1 MKDTVKKLP
10 DGIEIRRVATSI
22 GAQMS
27 GIDLSQPVDDVTF
40 GVIHDALMEHE
51 VIVFRGQEGMTP
63 ELHLELAKR
72 FGKPNYSKK
81 LQHYNG
87 CEVMSLLE
95 NDGSKKAVGGMWHAD
110 NTDYECPPMG
120 SLLFAEVV
128 PSVGGDTMFA
138 SMTAAYDALSPGM
151 QVYLQGLTAEHDNEA
166 VMRTYAADGSL
177 RSEGMTVDKP
187 SRHPVI
193 RSHPV
198 TKKPC
203 LFVNAPY
210 TRRIVNIDENE
221 SDHIL
226 AMLYKHVMKPEFQ
239 VRFRWEPGTLIIW
252 DNASTQHY
260 ALDDYS
266 ELRRM
271 RRVQID
277 GDVPE
282 KYVPVGN

>member
-1 MKDTVKKLP
+1 MKSTEKKYP
-10 DGIEIRRVATSI
+10 DGIEVRPVAASI
-22 GAQMS
+22 GAEVT
-27 GIDLSQPVDDVTF
+27 GIDLAKPVDDATF
-40 GVIHDALMEHE
+40 EAIHGALMNHE
-51 VIVFRGQEGMTP
+51 VIIFRGQEGMTP
-63 ELHLELAKR
+63 DLHLDLAKR
-72 FGKPNYSKK
+72 FGTPNYSKK
-81 LQHYNG
+81 LKHYDG

-138 SMTAAYDALSPGM
+138 SMTAAYDALSPGL

-166 VMRTYAADGSL
+166 VMRAYAADGSL
-177 RSEGMTVDKP
+177 RSEGMAVDAAV
-187 SRHPVI
+187 RHPVV

-198 TKKPC
+198 TEKPC

-210 TRRIVNIDENE
+210 TRRIADIDENE

-277 GDVPE
+277 GEAPV
-282 KYVPVGN
+282 KYTQ

>member
-1 MKDTVKKLP
+1 MKSTEMKYP
-10 DGIEIRRVATSI
+10 DNIAVRPVAPSI
-22 GAQMS
+22 GAEVT
-27 GIDLSQPVDDVTF
+27 GIDLSKPLNDATF
-40 GVIHDALMEHE
+40 EAIHGALMDNE
-51 VIVFRGQEGMTP
+51 VIIFRGQEGMTP
-63 ELHLELAKR
+63 DLHLDLAKR
-72 FGKPNYSKK
+72 FGTPSYSKK
-81 LQHYNG
+81 LKHYDG

-138 SMTAAYDALSPGM
+138 SMTAAYDALSPGL
-151 QVYLQGLTAEHDNEA
+151 QVYLQGLTAEHNNE
-166 VMRTYAADGSL
+166 VVTRTYAADGSL
-177 RSEGMTVDKP
+177 RSEGMAVDAAV
-187 SRHPVI
+187 RHPVV

-203 LFVNAPY
+203 LFVNAAY
-210 TRRIVNIDENE
+210 TRRISDIDENE

-252 DNASTQHY
+252 DNTSTQHY

-271 RRVQID
+271 RRVQI
-277 GDVPE
+277 GG
-282 KYVPVGN
+282 KAPVRYTQ